1 MNKHL
6 KAFFYRGLIF
16 GGFGPI
22 IGGIVFL
29 SIQLSGVSLNLNG
42 YESFI
47 AIISLYLLAFVQ
59 AGASVFNQI
68 ESWSLLK
75 STGVHFLSL
84 YLVYLTC
91 YLINCWIPFDWAVI
105 GIFSAIFIAGYFV
118 VWLTVYTIVK
128 KTSKRLNQALKR

>member
-91 YLINCWIPFDWAVI
+91 YLINSWIPFDWMVVVI
-105 GIFSAIFIAGYFV
+105 FTAIFIVGYFT
-118 VWLTVYTIVK
+118 VWLVICLIIN
-128 KTSKRLNQALKR
+128 KTSKKLNKILND